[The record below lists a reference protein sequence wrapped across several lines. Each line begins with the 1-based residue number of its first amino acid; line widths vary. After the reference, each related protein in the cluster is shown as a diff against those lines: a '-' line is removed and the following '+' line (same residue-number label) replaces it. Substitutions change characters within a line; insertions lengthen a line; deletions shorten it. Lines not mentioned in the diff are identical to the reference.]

1 MRLQKVIAVL
11 LLVSLFF
18 VSAAPV
24 AAYANDDDG
33 SSGVSRFIST
43 ITSWGGMIAKMTGEY
58 DVLDGISKFAAIV
71 RTFDSFSSSDY
82 SSAWS
87 FIKSLLHMIG
97 VEIDENDN
105 DKEDAVPDIPAP
117 RNDAPGTYSL

>member
-1 MRLQKVIAVL
+1 
-11 LLVSLFF
+11 
-18 VSAAPV
+18 
-24 AAYANDDDG
+24 
-33 SSGVSRFIST
+33 
-43 ITSWGGMIAKMTGEY
+43 MIAKMTGEY

-71 RTFDSFSSSDY
+71 RTFDSFLSSDY